1 MFYTEFFLYENI
13 MPFQSFT
20 KIFLLTLPFS
30 PIFFERPPPSIA
42 IFFLMPAPQILSA
55 PYLIKN
61 ERSLSRLLLDIV
73 AVVT

>member
-30 PIFFERPPPSIA
+30 PIFFERPPLDSH
-42 IFFLMPAPQILSA
+42 FFLMPAPQILSA

-61 ERSLSRLLLDIV
+61 ERSLSRLLIDIV